1 MKKTAVILLKIFL
14 GLILLMLIL
23 IITVPVVFKDK
34 IKVKVEQVINGSFS
48 AKVSFGDYKLGFFRN
63 FPNLAFS
70 LDDVSVVGIG
80 KFEND
85 TLAACKSLNLVF
97 NLSSL
102 FKKTGYEIK
111 SIDIN
116 EADIKTL
123 VLKDG
128 SANWDIMTDTT
139 ASAPEEESS
148 DMKILLEKIEFTNSS
163 ISYIDYES
171 IIETYLEK
179 VNCSMKGDLTGDETN
194 LEININAEELTFL
207 MNGIKY
213 LNKATADS
221 KINVKANLDSMKF
234 YLRDNYL
241 TINDLKL
248 NFAGMVAMPEDD
260 IETDLTFKS
269 EKTSFKS
276 LISMIPAIYMSDFK
290 DLKTSGEFNLAGTA
304 KGIYSDA
311 DSTMPD
317 ITLNLIV
324 NNGLISYPSLP
335 EQIKNINLKSDIFV
349 DGTDMD
355 KTTVNVDD
363 FHMELAGNPFD
374 MAFALKTPISDPD
387 FTGSMKGKIDLRA
400 LSNALPMDSIN
411 LSGMIDMS
419 VNMAGCMSMIE
430 KAQYDMF
437 KASGNLNI
445 SDMMV
450 SMTGYPDVQIKEAGF
465 EFTPAYAA
473 LKNAYLNVGGSSDFS
488 LRGRL
493 ENYIPYIIKD
503 AIIKGSLSLHSRL
516 VDLSD
521 IMSEIATD
529 TTVADTSSLAVI
541 QVPENINLDFD
552 AIIDQFIYNNIK
564 VQNVKGHVLVKN
576 GILSIRET
584 GMDLLGGRIA
594 MNADYD
600 TRDTLKP
607 FVKADLN
614 IQDLG
619 IKDAFNTFNTIQ
631 MLAPTAKGITGKVG
645 VKLNY
650 SSLLGKDFMPLISSI
665 SGGGKLVSDE
675 VTLLE
680 SAVYNNMKEVLK
692 LGSNYSNTFKD
703 INVSF
708 KVNNGRIYVSPFNTK
723 VGNIKMNIS
732 GDQGIDQT
740 INYAIKTEIPRSD
753 LGSSVNS
760 LIDNLSVQAAAFGIA
775 FKPSDLIKVNV
786 KVRGTFLRPVVTPFF
801 GNTPSDSTKGI
812 KETVKETVKEVVGE
826 KVDQAKERV
835 STEAEIQADKV
846 VREAEEKGKQLRDE
860 AAKAAEKIRQ
870 EADIQSQKALKE
882 AETKGTIARLAAQ
895 KVADTLKKE
904 ADKKANQLVQ
914 EADARANKLVD
925 EAKAKREE
933 LLKKIES

>member
-1 MKKTAVILLKIFL
+1 MKKTAGIISKIFL
-14 GLILLMLIL
+14 GLILLILMLI
-23 IITVPVVFKDK
+23 IIVPVVFKDK
-34 IKVKVEQVINGSFS
+34 IKVKVEQVINSSFS
-48 AKVSFGDYKLGFFRN
+48 AKIAFRDYKLGFFRN

-70 LDDVSVVGIG
+70 LDNVSVVGIG

-111 SIDIN
+111 SIAIN

-139 ASAPEEESS
+139 ESTTEEESS
-148 DMKILLEKIEFTNSS
+148 VMKILLEKIEFTNSS

-171 IIETYLEK
+171 IIETYLDK
-179 VNCSMKGDLTGDETN
+179 VNCSMKGDLTGNETN
-194 LEININAEELTFL
+194 LEININAKELTFQ
-207 MNGIKY
+207 MDGIKY
-213 LNKATADS
+213 LNKATADA

-269 EKTSFKS
+269 EQTSFKS

-317 ITLNLIV
+317 ITINLIV
-324 NNGLISYPSLP
+324 KNGLISYPSLP

-349 DGTDMD
+349 EGTDMD
-355 KTTVNVDD
+355 KTIVNVDD

-374 MAFALKTPISDPD
+374 IEFALKTPISDPD
-387 FTGSMKGKIDLRA
+387 FKGSMKGKIDLKA
-400 LSNALPMDSIN
+400 LSNAIPMDSIN
-411 LSGMIDMS
+411 LSGLIDMS
-419 VNMAGCMSMIE
+419 VSIAGRMSMIE
-430 KAQYDMF
+430 KAQYEMF

-465 EFTPAYAA
+465 EFTPAYAS
-473 LKNAYLNVGGSSDFS
+473 LKNADLNVGGSSDFS

-503 AIIKGSLSLHSRL
+503 ATIKGSLSLHSRL

-529 TTVADTSSLAVI
+529 TTVADTSSLTVI

-552 AIIDQFIYNNIK
+552 AVIDQFIYNKIK
-564 VQNVKGHVLVKN
+564 VQNVKGHVLVKD

-631 MLAPTAKGITGKVG
+631 MLAPTAKGITGKAG
-645 VKLNY
+645 VRLNY

-665 SGGGKLVSDE
+665 SGGGKLVSNE

-680 SAVYNNMKEVLK
+680 SAVYNNMKEILK

-760 LIDNLSVQAAAFGIA
+760 LIDNLSASAAAFGIV

-786 KVRGTFLRPVVTPFF
+786 KVTGTFLKPIVTPFF
-801 GNTPSDSTKGI
+801 GNAPSDSTKGI
-812 KETVKETVKEVVGE
+812 KETVKETVKEAVGE
-826 KVDQAKERV
+826 KVDQAKEKVR
-835 STEAEIQADKV
+835 TEAEIQADKV
-846 VREAEEKGKQLRDE
+846 VREAEEKGQQLRDE

-870 EADIQSQKALKE
+870 EADIQSQKLLKE
-882 AETKGTIARLAAQ
+882 AETKGTIAKLAAQ
-895 KVADTLKKE
+895 KAADSVKKE
-904 ADKKANQLVQ
+904 ADKKATQLVQ
-914 EADARANKLVD
+914 EADARANKLVG

>member
-1 MKKTAVILLKIFL
+1 MKKTAVILFKIFL

-207 MNGIKY
+207 MDGIKY

-473 LKNAYLNVGGSSDFS
+473 LKNADLNVGGSSDFS
-488 LRGRL
+488 LKGRL